1 MKEMKAIAHQTLG
14 LKEAE
19 AEEDKQIS
27 VPEILVT
34 NNITTPVTTATAT
47 TQTDTDELHNNTTV
61 GVVTQTETEEVSLK
75 SLLDKAEER
84 LGEHINE
91 MGSNILCQILPLLQ
105 NIQQEMRELR
115 QESDR
120 TSAYMPL
127 SPEIPAPSPQL
138 SQVLVTPEKISHH
151 GNQLSASPVEE
162 VEEEATEG
170 IGENKTVELEQIVDE
185 VEKNDTVEEET
196 IEGIGEN
203 QTVDGNDTMKGDV
216 SVLSFNTMES
226 EEKRPN

>member
-1 MKEMKAIAHQTLG
+1 M
-14 LKEAE
+14 KEAE

-47 TQTDTDELHNNTTV
+47 TQTDTDELHNNTITAKQTNTDELNNNTTA
-61 GVVTQTETEEVSLK
+61 GAATQTETEEVSLK

-105 NIQQEMRELR
+105 NIQQEMKELW

-120 TSAYMPL
+120 TSAHLPL
-127 SPEIPAPSPQL
+127 SPESPAPSPQL
-138 SQVLVTPEKISHH
+138 SQVLVTPEKNSHH

-170 IGENKTVELEQIVDE
+170 MWENKTVEREQIVDE

-203 QTVDGNDTMKGDV
+203 QTV
-216 SVLSFNTMES
+216 
-226 EEKRPN
+226 